1 MRKFEVVKDKFRKHP
16 NVEIQLPTRGTK
28 YAAAYDFYLPID
40 VTLHSGEKKIIASDV
55 KACMNPDEM
64 LMIYIRSSVG
74 IKKGVILSNST
85 AVIDADFYNNE
96 DNDGNIGLA
105 LYNTSEVP
113 VHLKAGERICQGIF
127 MKYAITDDDSANNE
141 RTGGIGSTGTK

>member
-1 MRKFEVVKDKFRKHP
+1 MRKFEVVKNEFRKHP
-16 NVEIQLPTRGTK
+16 NAKIQLPKRGTK
-28 YAAAYDFYLPID
+28 YAAAYDFYLPVD

-55 KACMNPDEM
+55 KASMESNEV

-74 IKKGVILSNST
+74 IKKNIVLSNGT
-85 AVIDADFYNNE
+85 GIIDADFYNNE

-105 LYNTSEVP
+105 LYNASDKP
-113 VHLKAGERICQGIF
+113 VELKAGERICQGIF
-127 MKYAITDDDSANNE
+127 LRYAITDDDSADTE